1 MNTIS
6 ATLVR
11 SDNSR
16 SNGGISFVTSG
27 AAALY
32 KLDTPIKIGTSYRSK
47 RKVPKERTTRYV
59 WVSTSSVMG
68 EIETYAFAAYS
79 SGKVF
84 DWSELEGSQRGTS
97 NHMKVLA
104 GMGITVR

>member
-1 MNTIS
+1 MNTIT

-11 SDNSR
+11 ADDSR
-16 SNGGISFVTSG
+16 SSGVSFVQHG
-27 AAALY
+27 GAALY

-59 WVSTSSVMG
+59 YVSTSSVMG

-104 GMGITVR
+104 DMGITVR

>member
-16 SNGGISFVTSG
+16 SNGGISFVTPG

-84 DWSELEGSQRGTS
+84 GSELEGSQRGTS

-104 GMGITVR
+104 DMGITVR